1 MKYKLNIKDMV
12 FIITVMVTMMLI
24 LMGLD
29 YLGVDLSAP
38 IKLPSLCDSD
48 ENTSMSL
55 SGVMSGTI
63 N

>member
-1 MKYKLNIKDMV
+1 ML
-12 FIITVMVTMMLI
+12 FIIAVMVVMMAV

-38 IKLPSLCDSD
+38 IGLLSLTSSD

-55 SGVMSGTI
+55 AGAMSGTI

>member
-1 MKYKLNIKDMV
+1 MV
-12 FIITVMVTMMLI
+12 VMMAV

-38 IKLPSLCDSD
+38 IELPRLCDSD
-48 ENTSMSL
+48 ENTSTSL
-55 SGVMSGTI
+55 SGVMSDTI

>member
-1 MKYKLNIKDMV
+1 MA
-12 FIITVMVTMMLI
+12 FIISVMVAMMFILI
-24 LMGLD
+24 GLD

-38 IKLPSLCDSD
+38 IELPSSD

-55 SGVMSGTI
+55 AGVMSGTI